1 MEELGIRDMK
11 YINYIKDW
19 FLGKRVFSRLKLIVL
34 VLAGFISGS
43 LFDYSPFFSVLFLL
57 MFIGDF
63 YSKK

>member
-34 VLAGFISGS
+34 VLAGFISGF
-43 LFDYSPFFSVLFLL
+43 LFDYSPFFFSAF
-57 MFIGDF
+57 FINV
-63 YSKK
+63 YW

>member
-34 VLAGFISGS
+34 VLAGFISGF
-43 LFDYSPFFSVLFLL
+43 LFDYSPFFSVFFLL